1 MNVFIVEKD
10 ASIVERLEKI
20 VRDRKLGSI
29 IGHCSDVENAE
40 EKIMKFSPDMVIAD
54 IMMTENEG
62 MSLIGNLKR
71 KLSNTQVI
79 ALSDVSSKDVVAKA
93 YEKGL
98 DYYIYKPVN
107 EVEVGNVVKNLKK
120 QFEMKKLFNQMKG
133 FFDTSVL
140 PEVAEQPQKS
150 VDCKVREVMR
160 NIGITGECGSADI
173 MKVVKFLIE
182 SGQTMDDYKIK
193 EICLKFTDN
202 YKTMEQRIRRT
213 ATVGI
218 INLANMG
225 IEDYMDETF
234 IEYSKGL
241 YSFEQVKR
249 EMDSIRRNGKRG
261 GKINLKKFIDGIIF
275 YATK

>member
-20 VRDRKLGSI
+20 VKDRKLGSI
-29 IGHCSDVENAE
+29 IGHCGDVENAE
-40 EKIMKFSPDMVIAD
+40 EKIMKSSPDMVIAD
-54 IMMTENEG
+54 IMMTENKG
-62 MSLIGNLKR
+62 MSLIGNLKK

-93 YEKGL
+93 YEEGL

-140 PEVAEQPQKS
+140 PEVVEQPQKS
-150 VDCKVREVMR
+150 IDCKIREVMR

-249 EMDSIRRNGKRG
+249 EMDSIRRNGRRG

>member
-10 ASIVERLEKI
+10 ASIVERLERI
-20 VRDRKLGSI
+20 VEGRNLGSI
-29 IGHCSDVENAE
+29 IGHCGDVEAAE
-40 EKIMKFSPDMVIAD
+40 EKIMEFNPDMVIAD
-54 IMMTENEG
+54 INMTGNKG
-62 MSLIGNLKR
+62 ISLIGNLK
-71 KLSNTQVI
+71 KNLSNTQVV
-79 ALSDVSSKDVVAKA
+79 ALSDASSKDIVERA
-93 YEKGL
+93 YKKGL

-133 FFDTSVL
+133 FFDTSSL
-140 PEVAEQPQKS
+140 PDIEEPKRS
-150 VDCKVREVMR
+150 KDCRIREVMR
-160 NIGITGECGSADI
+160 TIGITGECGSTDI
-173 MKVVKFLIE
+173 ITVVKFLID
-182 SGQTMDDYKIK
+182 SGKTMDDYKIK
-193 EICLKFTDN
+193 ELCLKFTDN
-202 YKTMEQRIRRT
+202 YKTMEQRMRRT

-218 INLANMG
+218 INLANKG

-241 YSFEQVKR
+241 YSFEQVRR

-261 GKINLKKFIDGIIF
+261 GKINLKKFINGIIF

>member
-20 VRDRKLGSI
+20 VEGRNLGSI
-29 IGHCSDVENAE
+29 IGHCSDVELAE
-40 EKIMKFSPDMVIAD
+40 EKIMKFNPDMVIAD
-54 IMMTENEG
+54 INMTENKG
-62 MSLIGNLKR
+62 ISLIGNLKK

-79 ALSDVSSKDVVAKA
+79 ALSDASSKDIVERA
-93 YEKGL
+93 YKKGL

-133 FFDTSVL
+133 FFDISTL
-140 PEVAEQPQKS
+140 PEIEEPKKS
-150 VDCKVREVMR
+150 IDCRTREVMR

-173 MKVVKFLIE
+173 MKVVKFLID
-182 SGQTMDDYKIK
+182 SGKTMDDYKIK
-193 EICLKFTDN
+193 ELCLKFTDN
-202 YKTMEQRIRRT
+202 YKTMEQRMRRT

-225 IEDYMDETF
+225 IEDYMDDTF

-241 YSFEQVKR
+241 YSFEQVRR

-261 GKINLKKFIDGIIF
+261 GKINLKKFINGIIF